1 MEWPGCLNKKKRHL
15 QKSVKTIK
23 TGKTLKKREKG
34 KKSKIGIKGKDTY
47 RYIKPT
53 LNTATGTTKN
63 YKNDKK
69 IRNKMTWKKKG
80 GMTWLFKQKEE
91 APTKIT
97 ENHQKPEKLK
107 KSVKK
112 NEK

>member
-1 MEWPGCLNKKKRHL
+1 MKWKKKVEWPGCLNKKKRHL

-23 TGKTLKKREKG
+23 NSENFKKAWKK

-53 LNTATGTTKN
+53 LNTVTGTTKN

-69 IRNKMTWKKKG
+69 IKIYKNIWKYI
-80 GMTWLFKQKEE
+80 
-91 APTKIT
+91 KIY
-97 ENHQKPEKLK
+97 EKI
-107 KSVKK
+107 
-112 NEK
+112 